1 MNAVPRPGPGPG
13 PVEAVLFDLDG
24 TLFDH
29 GAAAAGAAAAS
40 LPEADPAYVARRW
53 IELEDLVYE
62 RYLAGELSFAEQ
74 RRVRITM
81 LAAELG
87 LGDWDASRADAWIAG
102 YLERYEERWSVFAD
116 VAGCLDALAALPGP
130 PVLGIITNG
139 NGDQQRAKIAGIGLA
154 GRFPHLVISE
164 EAGAA
169 KPAPEIFHLACRTAG
184 AAAARTAYVGD
195 RLATDALGARAA
207 GLRGIW
213 LDRPVPGTA
222 GPGPGPSAA
231 PGGDPGG
238 DPGVP
243 RITTLAELPPLLT

>member
-1 MNAVPRPGPGPG
+1 MNAESGI
-13 PVEAVLFDLDG
+13 EAVLFDLDG

-40 LPEADPAYVARRW
+40 LPEADPGHVARRW
-53 IELEDLVYE
+53 IELEELVYL

-74 RRVRITM
+74 RRTRITM

-87 LGDWDASRADAWIAG
+87 LGDWDAPRADAWLAG
-102 YLERYEERWSVFAD
+102 YLERYEERWTLFAD
-116 VAGCLDALAALPGP
+116 AAACLDALAALPGP

-139 NGDQQRAKIAGIGLA
+139 NGPQQRAKIAGIGLT

-184 AAAARTAYVGD
+184 TAPARTAYVGD

-207 GLRGIW
+207 GLHGIW
-213 LDRPVPGTA
+213 LDRP
-222 GPGPGPSAA
+222 GPAA
-231 PGGDPGG
+231 PGMPRPDSGQTEEGG
-238 DPGVP
+238 DHEVP
-243 RITTLAELPPLLT
+243 RITTLADLPPLLT